1 VLKKLLLITSL
12 ALCMTL
18 LIVLQLKMG
27 KAPQVVAS
35 EPVKPVQAVQ
45 AQLVSDDFVYGDPRP
60 DAPALAYRGAYSV
73 GVRTLQVSNTNQVDI
88 LNYDADTNPDP
99 RYTRVLTIEVWYP
112 AVISVSQQ
120 HIVTYTDV
128 LGLSNDPSRPN
139 TPFQFRGR
147 ASRDADT
154 DGSGAPYPLVI
165 VSHGYPGSRYM
176 MTYLTENLASK
187 GYVVVAID
195 HTESTFDNVGG
206 FSSTLLNRSLDQLF
220 VLDQM
225 AQMGQ
230 DPADFLYGLVD
241 ADQTA
246 IIGYSMGGYG
256 ALNSAG
262 AGYNPEGS
270 IYSWVPGGHLAV
282 RAEGNVTYTTSLDPR
297 LKAIVACAPWGQGPF
312 YGTPLETWTASALAN
327 ITIPSLFIVGDRDDV
342 AQYDVGGWGV
352 RRIFSDT
359 VNSDRYMLV
368 YQNALHNIAPNPPPP
383 EAEASWP
390 EYERYSEPA
399 WKTTRLNNINQH
411 FITAFLGMHLKG
423 EDYAS
428 YLDLV
433 TMSNDGD
440 QSQGTYWEGF
450 INRTAIGMEMHHESP
465 KATTA
470 LQYLPVTMRAFG
482 KHVR

>member
-1 VLKKLLLITSL
+1 MHRKLSLIISL
-12 ALCMTL
+12 TLGMTL
-18 LIVLQLKMG
+18 LIVFQLKMRQV
-27 KAPQVVAS
+27 PQVIAS
-35 EPVKPVQAVQ
+35 EPVKPAQAVQ
-45 AQLVSDDFVYGDPRP
+45 TQSVSDDFVYGAPQP
-60 DAPALAYRGAYSV
+60 DTPELAYRGAYSV
-73 GVRTLQVSNTNQVDI
+73 GVRTLQVSNPNQVDI
-88 LNYDADTNPDP
+88 LNYDADATPDP
-99 RYTRVLTIEVWYP
+99 RYTRTLTIEVWYP
-112 AVISVSQQ
+112 AIIPVGQQ
-120 HIVTYTDV
+120 QVVTYTDV

-147 ASRDADT
+147 ALRDAPFYLD
-154 DGSGAPYPLVI
+154 DGPYPLVI
-165 VSHGYPGSRYM
+165 VSHGYPGSRFM

-187 GYVVVAID
+187 GYVVAAID

-230 DPADFLYGLVD
+230 EGSLFFNLVN

-246 IIGYSMGGYG
+246 VIGYSMGGYG
-256 ALNSAG
+256 ALNLAG
-262 AGYNPEGS
+262 AGYNPNGM
-270 IYSWVPGGHLAV
+270 IYSWVPGAHLAV
-282 RAEGNVTYTTSLDPR
+282 RAEGNPEYIASLDPR
-297 LKAIVACAPWGQGPF
+297 VKAIVLCAPWGQGAF
-312 YGTPLETWTASALAN
+312 YGTPLETWTASALAD
-327 ITIPSLFIVGDRDDV
+327 IAIPSLFIVGDRDDV

-383 EAEASWP
+383 EAEANWA

-399 WKTTRLNNINQH
+399 WRTPRINNINQH

-423 EDYAS
+423 EDNAS

-433 TMSNDGD
+433 TMSNDGNW
-440 QSQGTYWEGF
+440 SQGTYWKGF
-450 INRTAIGMEMHHESP
+450 INRTAVGMEMHHEPSM
-465 KATTA
+465 ATA
-470 LQYLPVTMRAFG
+470 AYLPVVLRM
-482 KHVR
+482 HENMMSD